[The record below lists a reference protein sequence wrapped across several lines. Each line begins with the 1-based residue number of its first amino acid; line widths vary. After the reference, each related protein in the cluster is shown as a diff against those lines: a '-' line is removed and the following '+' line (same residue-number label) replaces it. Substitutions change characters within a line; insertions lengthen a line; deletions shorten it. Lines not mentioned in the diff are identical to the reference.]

1 MKIILNSIRTKVI
14 KNIHISQNE
23 NNELKKTNSITIL
36 KNSYRILFAQRI
48 VKNNAKRIYFHGNI
62 VPLAK

>member
-1 MKIILNSIRTKVI
+1 MEIILNSIRTKVI
-14 KNIHISQNE
+14 KKQNE
-23 NNELKKTNSITIL
+23 NNELKRTNSITIL

>member
-14 KNIHISQNE
+14 KKQNE
-23 NNELKKTNSITIL
+23 NNELKRTNSITIL